1 MPALKE
7 ALQPLLDLRRAQAT
21 KNDPTFFKIYEGV
34 NAYRSGEAKQKFLAR
49 HGAGPGPADPAKVP
63 YYLLLVGDPEAIPY
77 SFQYQL
83 DVQYAVGRIHFD
95 TLEEYARYA
104 QSVVDSETGKVK
116 LPRTASFFGV
126 ANEGDRATKMSAE
139 QLVAPLAESL
149 KRDQPEWAIQ
159 TFLREE
165 ATKEQLSKLL
175 GGGDTPALLFSASHG
190 LGLPQSDPRQ
200 LAHQGALICQEW
212 VAQRGPIPQ
221 EQYFAWD
228 DVTSDARLL
237 GLMAFFFACY
247 GAGTPQMDDFSRQAF
262 KARTTIAPHPFVANL
277 PRRLLGHPNGGALA
291 VVGHVER
298 AWGYSFLWEGAG
310 RQLSTFESTL
320 KRLMEG
326 HPIGSAIEFF
336 NERYAELSSDL
347 SMELE
352 EIDFGKTPDDRA
364 LSGMWTAN
372 NDARSYVIIGDPA
385 VRLPVSTDALA
396 EAERPTIATVSAGSA
411 TPVAAPASPD
421 DEVGAMSSALVTDGS
436 AALEDEVAAAS
447 FGRVNWWGESSTPP
461 EGESATLRATGTGLS
476 ESLRQF
482 TGAAGRHAQAGAG
495 RRHGAGGQDL
505 CEQRHE
511 PGGLQQ
517 WAVERRRATARPDP
531 YQAGRRHRRLRAG
544 ARRRAGRD
552 PLEAPP
558 RHGAAGAGAPHRVAP
573 HGGIRC
579 LQSAKHAARNVATQN
594 ERQQAAGGKRKQ
606 AAGGRRQAAV
616 GSHGVSKAA
625 GSSVRN
631 PSI

>member
-1 MPALKE
+1 M
-7 ALQPLLDLRRAQAT
+7 
-21 KNDPTFFKIYEGV
+21 
-34 NAYRSGEAKQKFLAR
+34 
-49 HGAGPGPADPAKVP
+49 
-63 YYLLLVGDPEAIPY
+63 
-77 SFQYQL
+77 
-83 DVQYAVGRIHFD
+83 
-95 TLEEYARYA
+95 
-104 QSVVDSETGKVK
+104 
-116 LPRTASFFGV
+116 
-126 ANEGDRATKMSAE
+126 
-139 QLVAPLAESL
+139 
-149 KRDQPEWAIQ
+149 
-159 TFLREE
+159 
-165 ATKEQLSKLL
+165 
-175 GGGDTPALLFSASHG
+175 
-190 LGLPQSDPRQ
+190 
-200 LAHQGALICQEW
+200 
-212 VAQRGPIPQ
+212 
-221 EQYFAWD
+221 
-228 DVTSDARLL
+228 TSDARLL

-411 TPVAAPASPD
+411 TPVAAPASPN
-421 DEVGAMSSALVTDGS
+421 DEVGAMSSPLVTDGS

-482 TGAAGRHAQAGAG
+482 TEQLGVTLKQALEDATGLEVKTYVSSDM
-495 RRHGAGGQDL
+495 GQVDYNN
-505 CEQRHE
+505 
-511 PGGLQQ
+511 GQ
-517 WAVERRRATARPDP
+517 WSGDVRLRALTHIKLE
-531 YQAGRRHRRLRAG
+531 RRHRRLRAG
-544 ARRRAGRD
+544 ARRRAGRTLWTLHLD
-552 PLEAPP
+552 V
-558 RHGAAGAGAPHRVAP
+558 AGAGAGSPHRVAP

-606 AAGGRRQAAV
+606 AAGGRQQAEAAV
-616 GSHGVSKAA
+616 GSHGVGKAA

-631 PSI
+631 PSFEI